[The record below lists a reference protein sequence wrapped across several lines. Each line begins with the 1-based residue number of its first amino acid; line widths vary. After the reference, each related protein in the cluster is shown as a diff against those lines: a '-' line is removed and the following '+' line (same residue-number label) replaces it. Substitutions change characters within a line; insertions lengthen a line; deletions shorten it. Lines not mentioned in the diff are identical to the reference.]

1 MTTPPDTPIS
11 PAQRHRPWLVALDL
25 SGRRCLLVGDAP
37 VAHERLA
44 TLHDAGA
51 DVVHLTEAPADI
63 EAHLDDVWL
72 VLAATDD
79 RDTDAEIARAATR
92 RGILANAHDQ
102 PSVCTFQVPAQ
113 MQRGHLSVAFST
125 GGAAPALGS
134 RLRDVVADLLRPEL
148 ADLIEEVARARADAK
163 AAGISPWS
171 LDWDALCEP
180 TLTAV
185 EERIAARAAARA
197 TTTLP
202 GSDTTDSD
210 TTGSAPPAVD

>member
-1 MTTPPDTPIS
+1 
-11 PAQRHRPWLVALDL
+11 L

-51 DVVHLTEAPADI
+51 EVVHLHEAPVDI
-63 EAHLDDVWL
+63 EAHLDGVWL

-79 RDTDAEIARAATR
+79 REVDAEIARAATR

-113 MQRGHLSVAFST
+113 MQRGQLSVAFST

-134 RLRDVVADLLRPEL
+134 RVRDLVADLLRPEL
-148 ADLIEEVARARADAK
+148 AELIDEVAQARADAK
-163 AAGISPWS
+163 AAGVSPWS
-171 LDWDALCEP
+171 LDWDTLCEP
-180 TLTAV
+180 TLTAI
-185 EERIAARAAARA
+185 EASIAARAGERR
-197 TTTLP
+197 P
-202 GSDTTDSD
+202 IN
-210 TTGSAPPAVD
+210 PPR

>member
-1 MTTPPDTPIS
+1 MTTPPDPSIT

-51 DVVHLTEAPADI
+51 DVVHLTAAPDDI
-63 EAHLDDVWL
+63 EAHLDGVWL

-79 RDTDAEIARAATR
+79 REVDAEIARAAAR

-102 PSVCTFQVPAQ
+102 PSVCSFQVPAQ
-113 MQRGHLSVAFST
+113 MQRGQLSVAFST

-134 RLRDVVADLLRPEL
+134 RVRDVVADLLRPEL
-148 ADLIEEVARARADAK
+148 ADLIDEVARARAEAK

-171 LDWDALCEP
+171 LDWDTLCAP
-180 TLTAV
+180 TLAAV
-185 EERIAARAAARA
+185 EERIAARARERSA
-197 TTTLP
+197 T
-202 GSDTTDSD
+202 D
-210 TTGSAPPAVD
+210 VE